1 MYPEVSAANKALLD
15 YGVLGIV
22 LVIAFAA
29 ISIMF
34 ALVVKLLYRQYNRV
48 DALEEQVK
56 NNQKECQKYMA
67 EDRIAMMKVIA
78 ENTAAWQSLQN
89 ILSVNTKKTRE

>member
-1 MYPEVSAANKALLD
+1 MYPEINAANKALLD
-15 YGVLGIV
+15 YGALGIV
-22 LVIAFAA
+22 LVFAFFA

-48 DALEEQVK
+48 DALEKQVK
-56 NNQKECQKYMA
+56 SNQEECQKYMA
-67 EDRIAMMKVIA
+67 EDRITMMKVIS

-89 ILSVNTKKTRE
+89 VLTVTKKTPRE